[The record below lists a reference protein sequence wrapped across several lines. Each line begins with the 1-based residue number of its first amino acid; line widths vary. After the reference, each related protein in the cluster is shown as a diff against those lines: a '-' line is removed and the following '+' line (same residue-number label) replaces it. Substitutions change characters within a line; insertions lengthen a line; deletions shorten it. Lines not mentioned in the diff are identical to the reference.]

1 MKETALKRTKSG
13 ELTARPNSNRKSYLI
28 RFWRKSEN
36 DRWQVTLVSAEG
48 ESKTHFSD
56 LESFKEGLNSFI
68 NERH

>member
-1 MKETALKRTKSG
+1 MKRTKSG

-48 ESKTHFSD
+48 ESKIHFAN
-56 LESFKEGLNSFI
+56 LESFKGGLNSFLKDG
-68 NERH
+68 N